1 MTDLPKLSPRLRAA
15 ASLVR
20 RGSFVADIGTDHAYL
35 PIALCLEGR
44 IRGGVASDINDGPV
58 ERGKKNIKKYG
69 LEEKLLCFRA
79 DGLDTIERFCPEDIL
94 ILGMGGELIARI
106 LGDAPWTKDTDIR
119 LCLQPMTHAEVLRG
133 FLAQNGYEILDELT
147 VAEDGRIYQ
156 LICAKYSGE
165 IQSYTGAELLLGRIN
180 IERRTDTFLLL
191 AEKTLAAIER
201 RIDGKRCAGEDIS
214 KEKAVAEEIQ
224 RIIREGKNDG
234 KAAL

>member
-1 MTDLPKLSPRLRAA
+1 MKDLPKLSPRLKAA

-20 RGSFVADIGTDHAYL
+20 SGSFVADIGTDHAYL

-58 ERGKKNIKKYG
+58 ERGKKNIEKYG
-69 LEEKLLCFRA
+69 LREKLLCLRA
-79 DGLDTIERFCPEDIL
+79 DGLDGIGSYSPEDIL

-106 LGDAPWTKDTDIR
+106 LGDAPWTKNADIR

-133 FLAQNGYEILDELT
+133 FLVQNGYEITEELT

-156 LICAKYSGE
+156 LICAAYSGE
-165 IQSYTGAELLLGRIN
+165 AQSYTEAELLLGRIN

-191 AEKTLAAIER
+191 AKKTLGAVEH
-201 RIDGKRCAGEDIS
+201 RIDGKKCAGEDVS
-214 KEKAVAEEIQ
+214 KDTAVAEEI
-224 RIIREGKNDG
+224 RKIIEGE
-234 KAAL
+234 KA